1 MRLRFKYNVGRWI
14 MGRFRGKVLYPFV
27 LFKQA
32 RDEVSDILFRHEME
46 HVYQVKRLGWFG
58 FYGRYLWYMI
68 KYAYKTNPFEIEAN
82 ERENDPL
89 TDEERKLKLGEGD
102 ALSQRSRKSNWW

>member
-1 MRLRFKYNVGRWI
+1 MELRIKYNVGKCI

-32 RDEVSDILFRHEME
+32 QDEVTDVLFRHEME
-46 HVYQVKRLGWFG
+46 HVYQVKREGWFG
-58 FYGRYLWYMI
+58 FYLKYLWVNI
-68 KYAYKTNPFEIEAN
+68 RHGYASNPFEIEAN

-89 TDEERKLKLGEGD
+89 TDEERKLKQEIKCH
-102 ALSQRSRKSNWW
+102 AFTK